1 MFFKVSVNWHSKD
14 MIYEP
19 RFNNLWSCI
28 QFPIQ
33 KQARPEGVNMKYWE
47 WQLVNN
53 QIENSNKNILERFY
67 PSDTL
72 YVDES
77 FRRGYGLGGD
87 WC

>member
-1 MFFKVSVNWHSKD
+1 M
-14 MIYEP
+14 P
-19 RFNNLWSCI
+19 RLDNLWYFI
-28 QFPIQ
+28 EFPIQ
-33 KQARPEGVNMKYWE
+33 KQQRPEGMNMNYWE

-53 QIENSNKNILERFY
+53 QIEKFNRNILEILSQ
-67 PSDTL
+67 SDTL